1 MSLRPNDTCF
11 IKQASPESINFYRN
25 HSTKNPFLI
34 RPCSIPR
41 DEVLI
46 IDRLLTESI
55 AVVHYLYNPTKV
67 SVLYLKDLVKAKK
80 G

>member
-1 MSLRPNDTCF
+1 MSLRPNDICF

-55 AVVHYLYNPTKV
+55 AMVHYLDNPTKV